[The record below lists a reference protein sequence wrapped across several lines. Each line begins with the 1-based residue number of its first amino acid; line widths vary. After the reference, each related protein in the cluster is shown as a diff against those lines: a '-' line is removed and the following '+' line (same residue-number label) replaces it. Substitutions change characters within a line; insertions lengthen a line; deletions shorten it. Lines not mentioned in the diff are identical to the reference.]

1 MPFVSLAY
9 QFIVG
14 GVIFF
19 LGIFLSWRSK
29 DYSFKK
35 KDDRKIFL
43 FMIGGF
49 VFYFIFQLFW
59 HLAGMGAI

>member
-1 MPFVSLAY
+1 MPFVSLVY
-9 QFIVG
+9 QFVVG
-14 GVIFF
+14 GAIFF

-35 KDDRKIFL
+35 KDDRRIFF

-49 VFYFIFQLFW
+49 AFYFIFQLFW
-59 HLAGMGAI
+59 HLAGIGTI